1 MRIDFTERITQGR
14 VWRHYRYRNQ
24 NRKDVSMSDYGY
36 VRVST
41 AEQNEDRQMIAM
53 NEAGVPKGNIFA
65 DKQSGKDFERPAYK
79 KLMKKLKPGDVV
91 YFKSIDRMGRNYKDM
106 IEQWRIITKE
116 KGADVVVLDIPIL
129 DTRQQKNLIGTLISD
144 IVLQLLSYV
153 SETERINIRQRQAG
167 GIAAAKKRG
176 VRFGRPPK
184 EMPPDFEEIIRRWE
198 KKELTMTEITEQYGM
213 SQSTFYKLKREFEIR
228 WKRRG

>member
-1 MRIDFTERITQGR
+1 
-14 VWRHYRYRNQ
+14 
-24 NRKDVSMSDYGY
+24 MSDYGY

-53 NEAGVPKGNIFA
+53 NEAGVPKGNIFT
-65 DKQSGKDFERPAYK
+65 DQQSGKDFERPAYK

-116 KGADVVVLDIPIL
+116 KGADVVVLDMPIL

-153 SETERINIRQRQAG
+153 SETERINIRQRQA
-167 GIAAAKKRG
+167 
-176 VRFGRPPK
+176 
-184 EMPPDFEEIIRRWE
+184 EQQRR
-198 KKELTMTEITEQYGM
+198 Q
-213 SQSTFYKLKREFEIR
+213 
-228 WKRRG
+228 

>member
-1 MRIDFTERITQGR
+1 
-14 VWRHYRYRNQ
+14 
-24 NRKDVSMSDYGY
+24 MSDYGY

-41 AEQNEDRQMIAM
+41 AEQNEDRQLIAM
-53 NEAGVPKGNIFA
+53 SDAGVPRENIFT
-65 DKQSGKDFERPAYK
+65 DKQSGKDFDRPAYK
-79 KLMKKLKPGDVV
+79 KLMRKLKPGDVV
-91 YFKSIDRMGRNYKDM
+91 YFKSIDRMGRNYKDV
-106 IEQWRIITKE
+106 IEQWRIITKK
-116 KGADVVVLDIPIL
+116 KGADVVVLDMPIL

-144 IVLQLLSYV
+144 VVLQLLSYV

>member
-1 MRIDFTERITQGR
+1 
-14 VWRHYRYRNQ
+14 
-24 NRKDVSMSDYGY
+24 MSDYGY

-65 DKQSGKDFERPAYK
+65 DKQSCKDFERPAYK

-116 KGADVVVLDIPIL
+116 KGADVVVLDMPIL

>member
-1 MRIDFTERITQGR
+1 MAE
-14 VWRHYRYRNQ
+14 
-24 NRKDVSMSDYGY
+24 YGY

-41 AEQNEDRQMIAM
+41 ADQNEDRQLIAM
-53 NEAGVPKGNIFA
+53 SEAGVLMDHIYT

-79 KLMKKLKPGDVV
+79 KLLKKLKPGDVV
-91 YFKSIDRMGRNYKDM
+91 TFKSIDRMGRSYKD
-106 IEQWRIITKE
+106 ILNQWRFITKE
-116 KGADVVVLDIPIL
+116 KGADVVVLDMPIL

-144 IVLQLLSYV
+144 IVLQILSYV
-153 SETERINIRQRQAG
+153 SETERTNIRQRQAE

-184 EMPPDFEEIIRRWE
+184 EAPTDFDDVIRRWE
-198 KKELTMTEITEQYGM
+198 KKELTMAEITEQYGM

-228 WKRRG
+228 KKRRR

>member
-1 MRIDFTERITQGR
+1 
-14 VWRHYRYRNQ
+14 
-24 NRKDVSMSDYGY
+24 MSDYGY

-116 KGADVVVLDIPIL
+116 KGADVVVLDMPIL

-153 SETERINIRQRQAG
+153 SETERINIRQRQAE

-198 KKELTMTEITEQYGM
+198 KKEITMAEITEQHGM
-213 SQSTFYKLKREFEIR
+213 SQSTFYKLKREFEIKK
-228 WKRRG
+228 KRRG